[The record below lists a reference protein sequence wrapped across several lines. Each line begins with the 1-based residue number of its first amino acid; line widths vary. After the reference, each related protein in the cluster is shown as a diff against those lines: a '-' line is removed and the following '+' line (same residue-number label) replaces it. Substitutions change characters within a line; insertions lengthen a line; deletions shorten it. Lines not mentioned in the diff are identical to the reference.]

1 MSENDLLSVALKI
14 AMDAHEGQTDKGGKP
29 YILHPLAVA
38 AQSRSYDEF
47 VTALLHDVLED
58 SAYTEEDLRA
68 AGIPEHILRALAHL
82 THRKDEPYLDYV
94 RRIGTDPLARAVKL
108 ADLRHNS
115 DLSRL
120 PAVTDADRERV
131 KKYQAAMEI
140 LAEGQEG

>member
-1 MSENDLLSVALKI
+1 MNDNICSVALKI
-14 AMDAHEGQTDKGGKP
+14 AMDAHAGQTDKGGKP
-29 YILHPLAVA
+29 YILHPLTVAV
-38 AQSRSYDEF
+38 QSRSYDEF

-58 SAYTEEDLRA
+58 SSYTAEDLRA
-68 AGIPEHILRALAHL
+68 AGIPENIIRALELL

-94 RRIGTDPLARAVKL
+94 RRVGTDPLARAVKL

-120 PAVTDADRERV
+120 PTITDADRERL